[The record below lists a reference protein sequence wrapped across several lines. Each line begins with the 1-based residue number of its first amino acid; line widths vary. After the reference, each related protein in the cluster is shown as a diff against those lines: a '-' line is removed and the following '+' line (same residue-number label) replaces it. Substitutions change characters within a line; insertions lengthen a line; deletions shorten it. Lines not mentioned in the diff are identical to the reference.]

1 MISFARIDL
10 NDMPWENLREFKGAN
25 IFHTR
30 PWIEFL
36 ADYERAEP
44 VIATV
49 QSGNQTQGYFT
60 GLIFNKIGLRIL
72 GSPYNGWDTFF
83 MGFNL
88 KPGVSYHE
96 VLQAFPRFVFN
107 DLKCHFLMIIDSNLE
122 GDELKGLSYNVRK
135 TINYALDLTKTEA
148 ELFANMKGNNCRRA
162 IRGAEKKGV
171 VIEETADPGFADE
184 YFAQHQ
190 ELLVRKSSPP
200 DFRLDFVRQMITRLL
215 PTGNLLLLRA
225 RNPEGD
231 CIATH
236 IDLVFNKVAVY
247 WGGASWQQ
255 YFNLHPNELIYWYAI
270 KRAKAM
276 GAEMLRLGSTL
287 KQFKEKFGAYETHG
301 FVLRQAK
308 NPIYYFLAILFTS
321 FTVRMRDWIF
331 YKFGRRLHPELRR
344 RAK

>member
-1 MISFARIDL
+1 MITFNRISLDE
-10 NDMPWENLREFKGAN
+10 MPWDDLRTYKGAN
-25 IFHTR
+25 IFQTR

-49 QSGNQTQGYFT
+49 ISGDQIQGYFS
-60 GLIFNKIGLRIL
+60 GLIFSKIGLRIL
-72 GSPYNGWDTFF
+72 GSPYNRWNTFF

-96 VLQAFPRFVFN
+96 ILQAFPEFVFN
-107 DLKCHFLMIIDSNLE
+107 ELKCHFFMIVDSNLE
-122 GDELKGLSYNVRK
+122 GDEWKGLSYYVRK
-135 TINYALDLTKTEA
+135 TKNYALDLTKSEE

-171 VIEETADPGFADE
+171 VIEEAADPGFADE

-190 ELLVRKSSPP
+190 ELLVRKSYPP
-200 DFRLDFVRQMITRLL
+200 DFKLDFVRQMITCLL

-225 RNPEGD
+225 RNPEGV

-236 IDLVFNKVAVY
+236 IDFVFNKVAVY

-270 KRAKAM
+270 KRAKMM
-276 GAEMLRLGSTL
+276 GAETLRLGRTR

-308 NPIYYFLAILFTS
+308 NPVYFFLALLFTS
-321 FTVRMRDWIF
+321 IPLIIRDWVF
-331 YKFGRRLHPELRR
+331 FKFGRWLRPELRR